1 MEKGFATA
9 QKRDKLGVCGSNTC
23 EPVFQGCEV
32 AAGNVPGGVN
42 EGVCGPMSGLDD
54 ERAGRPAG
62 HSSPKFRQHDWFVE
76 NHISIARRET
86 SASHH

>member
-1 MEKGFATA
+1 M

-32 AAGNVPGGVN
+32 AAWNVPGGVN

-54 ERAGRPAG
+54 ERAVPAVRPGALLQNFTNMTG
-62 HSSPKFRQHDWFVE
+62 SSRITFP
-76 NHISIARRET
+76 
-86 SASHH
+86 